1 MTTKRQVLESAAYL
15 EAMLPFAPEIG
26 LVLGSGLGPL
36 AYELEDAVYIPYG
49 DIPHFKTSTAPDHAG
64 RLVCGT
70 LAGRRVKNCSSF
82 RLASAVV
89 RPCRLISTVVLRGF

>member
-1 MTTKRQVLESAAYL
+1 MLDNRNVAESAAYL
-15 EAMLPFAPEIG
+15 KSILPFAPEIG

-36 AYELEDAVYIPYG
+36 AEELAGAVHIPYG

-70 LAGRRVKNCSSF
+70 LAGKRVLCLQG
-82 RLASAVV
+82 RLH
-89 RPCRLISTVVLRGF
+89 G